1 MSGEGKLASTIK
13 TENDIN
19 MIIQAAEGMKNV
31 TIKNLILIGSQTK
44 HAGGIQIVSM
54 HTDNDSINIIGVNVF
69 ETGWG
74 VHIKCVLLIQMDS

>member
-1 MSGEGKLASTIK
+1 MYYFFCSYLIQKKLNGAFAK
-13 TENDIN
+13 
-19 MIIQAAEGMKNV
+19 Q
-31 TIKNLILIGSQTK
+31 IKNLILIGSQTK